1 MGSFGDNLIESFKG
15 MYEDLAVVGPKVIIG
30 LMVLLLTWFI
40 SKYVVNL
47 LQRALEPR
55 LDDKLVLRF
64 ILKLMRI
71 VILGFAILAFLNIVG
86 LGKIAAGLWG
96 TAGIG
101 AFIIGFAF
109 KDIGEHFLAGFILA
123 FNRPFGVGDTV
134 EMSGYM
140 GTVEGLNLRNTHIKT
155 FDGKDVYI
163 PNGNVI
169 KNPLVNYT
177 IDGFIRK
184 DFPVSIKFDADQDH
198 AISEIKKILSD
209 QKGVLQG
216 RKSPNVVIGG
226 IDKGRIDLK
235 ILYWLDTEDNS
246 IGSSEVER
254 SLVKNVIAKLR
265 DMDIHDP
272 YTVPLIKS

>member
-1 MGSFGDNLIESFKG
+1 MGSFGENLIDSFRQ
-15 MYEDLAVVGPKVIIG
+15 MYEDLATIGPKVIIG
-30 LMVLLLTWFI
+30 LLVLMLTWFI

-71 VILGFAILAFLNIVG
+71 VIIGFAILAFLNIVG

-140 GTVEGLNLRNTHIKT
+140 GTVVGLNLRNTHIKT

-184 DFPVSIKFDADQDH
+184 DFSVSIKYDADQDL
-198 AISEIKKILSD
+198 AISEIKKILGE

-216 RKSPNVVIGG
+216 GKSPNIVIGAL
-226 IDKGRIDLK
+226 DKGRIDLK
-235 ILYWLDTEDNS
+235 ILYWLNTDDKS
-246 IGSSEVER
+246 ISSAEVER
-254 SLVKNVIAKLR
+254 CLVKCVISKLR
-265 DMDIHDP
+265 DLDIHDP
-272 YTVPLIKS
+272 YIVPVLKG

>member
-1 MGSFGDNLIESFKG
+1 MTSFGENLIESFRG
-15 MYEDLAVVGPKVIIG
+15 MYQDLAVVGPKVIIG
-30 LMVLLLTWFI
+30 AIVLLLTWFI
-40 SKYVVNL
+40 SKYVVGL

-55 LDDKLVLRF
+55 LEDKLVLRF
-64 ILKLMRI
+64 ILKLIRI
-71 VILGFAILAFLNIVG
+71 VILSFAILAFLNIVG

-123 FNRPFGVGDTV
+123 FNRPFGVGDIV
-134 EMSGYM
+134 EMSGFM

-184 DFPVSIKFDADQDH
+184 DFSVSITFDADQDL
-198 AISEIKKILSD
+198 AISEIKKILST
-209 QKGVLQG
+209 QKGVLRG
-216 RKSPNVVIGG
+216 SKSPSIIIGG
-226 IDKGRIDLK
+226 LDRGRIDLK
-235 ILYWLDTEDNS
+235 ILYWLNTEDKS
-246 IGSSEVER
+246 IGSSDIER

-265 DMDIHDP
+265 DLGIHDP
-272 YTVPLIKS
+272 

>member
-1 MGSFGDNLIESFKG
+1 MGSFGDNLIESFRG

-30 LMVLLLTWFI
+30 LIVLLLTWFI
-40 SKYVVNL
+40 SKYVINL

-134 EMSGYM
+134 EMSGYL
-140 GTVEGLNLRNTHIKT
+140 GTVVGLNLRNTHIKT

-184 DFPVSIKFDADQDH
+184 NIIVSIKFDADQDL
-198 AISEIKKILSD
+198 AISEIKEILNE

-216 RKSPNVVIGG
+216 SRSPNIVIGA

-235 ILYWLDTEDNS
+235 ILYWLNTDDKSINS
-246 IGSSEVER
+246 AEVER
-254 SLVKNVIAKLR
+254 CLVKSVISKLR
-265 DMDIHDP
+265 ALDIHDP
-272 YTVPLIKS
+272 YIIPVIKG